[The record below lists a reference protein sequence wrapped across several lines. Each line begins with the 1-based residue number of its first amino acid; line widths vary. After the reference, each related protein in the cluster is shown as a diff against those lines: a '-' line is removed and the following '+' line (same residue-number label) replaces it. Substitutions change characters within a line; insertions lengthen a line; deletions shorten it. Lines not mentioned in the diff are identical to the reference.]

1 MTVDVTHHPG
11 IRFHSRLAEVSM
23 ATIRCAR
30 LDSILRIYIERI
42 EYSIKNLRNTQQ
54 NTVNKKKRDDLL
66 CTFSAH

>member
-1 MTVDVTHHPG
+1 
-11 IRFHSRLAEVSM
+11 M

-54 NTVNKKKRDDLL
+54 NTVNKKKKGTIFYVLSVLIECFDVHHAAII
-66 CTFSAH
+66 SVSK